1 MYQWKLLNHVSRDHN
16 MTLKPAHLSYKCTV
30 CTATF
35 GMYKQFENHVY
46 SAHSTVAKKAMD
58 GKSKGSTNGGG
69 SSSKSG
75 NSSSAGD
82 SLLKPL
88 KINDEITIIPQP
100 AHSRHSSGGGGGS
113 SGAGSTSNIDS
124 HVIGT

>member
-1 MYQWKLLNHVSRDHN
+1 MYQWKLLNHVSRDHS

-46 SAHSTVAKKAMD
+46 SAHSTVAKKATEN
-58 GKSKGSTNGGG
+58 KKNQPTTSTKTSNIV
-69 SSSKSG
+69 
-75 NSSSAGD
+75 AGD

-100 AHSRHSSGGGGGS
+100 SRNMR
-113 SGAGSTSNIDS
+113 TTEIES
-124 HVIGT
+124 HVIGKFYLCFFFLLL